1 MTECDT
7 KQVIDLVFP
16 SIFLISSYVFIWS
29 IMRLF
34 R

>member
-1 MTECDT
+1 MTECDA
-7 KQVIDLVFP
+7 KQVIDIVFP

-29 IMRLF
+29 TVRLF